1 MGDAVRVQRKHVL
14 AGGVAVVAAAV
25 VAVGTGLGFADTTPA
40 RQSACQGSITF
51 SAEGGAPAATSDRF
65 PVGTRLR
72 VTNLDNGKAAT
83 VTVTGPSGS
92 CVLLN
97 AAAMD
102 LVREPGKNVIRRNLV
117 ERLVGAA
124 QAGGAGRPGG
134 GAQPG
139 GQTRPGDA
147 QPGAT
152 GVALPGGGP
161 AGRSACSGAITFS
174 AEGGAPA
181 ATSGQFPVG
190 SRLRVTNLDNNKAV
204 TVTVTG
210 PSGSCVLLNAAAM
223 DLVREP
229 GKNVIRRNVVE
240 VLG

>member
-1 MGDAVRVQRKHVL
+1 MRVQRRHVL
-14 AGGVAVVAAAV
+14 AATMAVLAAAG
-25 VAVGTGLGFADTTPA
+25 VAVGTGFGFADTAPA
-40 RQSACQGSITF
+40 RPSVCSGPVTF

-72 VTNLDNGKAAT
+72 VTNLDNNRAVT

-97 AAAMD
+97 AAAME
-102 LVREPGKNVIRRNLV
+102 LVREPGRNVVRRNV
-117 ERLVGAA
+117 VDRLDGVAAPATPAAGSVRPGAA
-124 QAGGAGRPGG
+124 S
-134 GAQPG
+134 
-139 GQTRPGDA
+139 
-147 QPGAT
+147 PGA
-152 GVALPGGGP
+152 PGP
-161 AGRSACSGAITFS
+161 APRSTCTGTITFF

-190 SRLRVTNLDNNKAV
+190 TRLRVTNLDNNRAV

-223 DLVREP
+223 DQIREP
-229 GKNVIRRNVVE
+229 GKNLVRRNTVE
-240 VLG
+240 LLR

>member
-1 MGDAVRVQRKHVL
+1 MKVQRKHVL
-14 AGGVAVVAAAV
+14 AATVALAASAV
-25 VAVGTGLGFADTTPA
+25 VAVGTGMGFAETTPA
-40 RQSACQGSITF
+40 GQSACAGSVTF

-72 VTNLDNGKAAT
+72 VTNLDNRKVAT

-117 ERLVGAA
+117 ERLDGGAPVTGAA
-124 QAGGAGRPGG
+124 GPGG
-134 GAQPG
+134 GAPIGEARPGNAQPG
-139 GQTRPGDA
+139 GA
-147 QPGAT
+147 
-152 GVALPGGGP
+152 P
-161 AGRSACSGAITFS
+161 ASVCSGAITFS

-190 SRLRVTNLDNNKAV
+190 TRLRVTNLDNGKAA
-204 TVTVTG
+204 TVTITG

-223 DLVREP
+223 DLIREP
-229 GKNVIRRNVVE
+229 GKNLVRRNVVE
-240 VLG
+240 LLR

>member
-1 MGDAVRVQRKHVL
+1 MKVQRKHVL
-14 AGGVAVVAAAV
+14 AAGVAAVATAV
-25 VAVGTGLGFADTTPA
+25 VAVGTGFGFADTATA
-40 RQSACQGSITF
+40 RPSACQGSVTF
-51 SAEGGAPAATSDRF
+51 SAEGGVPAATSDRF

-117 ERLVGAA
+117 ERLD
-124 QAGGAGRPGG
+124 G

-139 GQTRPGDA
+139 GAAQPGSQIRPGSA

-152 GVALPGGGP
+152 AGGAQPGGA
-161 AGRSACSGAITFS
+161 AGASVCAGSITFS

-190 SRLRVTNLDNNKAV
+190 TRLRVTNLDNGKAV

-223 DLVREP
+223 DAIREP
-229 GKNVIRRNVVE
+229 GKNLVRRNMVE
-240 VLG
+240 LLR

>member
-1 MGDAVRVQRKHVL
+1 MKVQRKHVL
-14 AGGVAVVAAAV
+14 AATVALAASAV
-25 VAVGTGLGFADTTPA
+25 VAVGTGMGFAETTPA
-40 RQSACQGSITF
+40 GQSACAGSVTF

-72 VTNLDNGKAAT
+72 VTNLDNGKVAT

-97 AAAMD
+97 TAAMD

-117 ERLVGAA
+117 ERLDGGAA
-124 QAGGAGRPGG
+124 ATGAARPGG
-134 GAQPG
+134 GVQAGEARPGNAQPG
-139 GQTRPGDA
+139 GVRASVCG
-147 QPGAT
+147 
-152 GVALPGGGP
+152 
-161 AGRSACSGAITFS
+161 GAITFS

-190 SRLRVTNLDNNKAV
+190 TRLRVTNLDNGKAV

-223 DLVREP
+223 ELIREP
-229 GKNVIRRNVVE
+229 GKNLVRRNVVE
-240 VLG
+240 LLR

>member
-1 MGDAVRVQRKHVL
+1 MRVQRKHVL
-14 AGGVAVVAAAV
+14 AATVAVAASAV
-25 VAVGTGLGFADTTPA
+25 VAVGTGMGFAETAPA
-40 RQSACQGSITF
+40 GQSACAGSVTF

-72 VTNLDNGKAAT
+72 VTNLDNGKVAT

-102 LVREPGKNVIRRNLV
+102 LVREPGRNVIRRNLV
-117 ERLVGAA
+117 ERLDGAA
-124 QAGGAGRPGG
+124 AATGAARPGG
-134 GAQPG
+134 GAPAGEARPGNAQPG
-139 GQTRPGDA
+139 GAPVSVCT
-147 QPGAT
+147 
-152 GVALPGGGP
+152 
-161 AGRSACSGAITFS
+161 GAITFS

-181 ATSGQFPVG
+181 ATSGRFPVG
-190 SRLRVTNLDNNKAV
+190 TRLRVTNLDNGKVA

-223 DLVREP
+223 DLIREP
-229 GKNVIRRNVVE
+229 GKNLVRRNVVE
-240 VLG
+240 RLR

>member
-1 MGDAVRVQRKHVL
+1 MKVQRKHVL
-14 AGGVAVVAAAV
+14 AAGVAVVASAV
-25 VAVGTGLGFADTTPA
+25 VAVGTGFGFADTTPA
-40 RQSACQGSITF
+40 RPSVCQGPVTF
-51 SAEGGAPAATSDRF
+51 SADGGAPAATSDRF

-72 VTNLDNGKAAT
+72 VTNLDNNRAAI

-97 AAAMD
+97 AAAME
-102 LVREPGKNVIRRNLV
+102 LVREPGKNVIRRNQV
-117 ERLVGAA
+117 ERLTGGAA
-124 QAGGAGRPGG
+124 QSTRPGR

-139 GQTRPGDA
+139 EARPGNA
-147 QPGAT
+147 QPAAGST
-152 GVALPGGGP
+152 TP
-161 AGRSACSGAITFS
+161 AGGSACGGSITFS

-190 SRLRVTNLDNNKAV
+190 TRLRVTNLDNGKVV

-223 DLVREP
+223 ELIREP
-229 GKNVIRRNVVE
+229 GRNVVRRNVVE
-240 VLG
+240 LLR